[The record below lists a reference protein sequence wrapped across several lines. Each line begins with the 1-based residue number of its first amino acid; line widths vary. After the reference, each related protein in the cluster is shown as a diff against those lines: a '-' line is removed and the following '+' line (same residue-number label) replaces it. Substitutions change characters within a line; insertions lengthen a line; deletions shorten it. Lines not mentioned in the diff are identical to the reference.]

1 MCSLVEIKNHDE
13 IYIHYLSN
21 GNTVSAGDD
30 TSDRGDSIDSE
41 VTINNCQVD
50 KTEKL
55 LISSSDMAVQTE
67 DNVKISVNCDK
78 GKLQKKDKKNKAILG
93 TVYHYHYL
101 LICFN

>member
-21 GNTVSAGDD
+21 DNTVSAGDD

-78 GKLQKKDKKNKAILG
+78 GKLKKKEKKNKAILG
-93 TVYHYHYL
+93 TAYHYL